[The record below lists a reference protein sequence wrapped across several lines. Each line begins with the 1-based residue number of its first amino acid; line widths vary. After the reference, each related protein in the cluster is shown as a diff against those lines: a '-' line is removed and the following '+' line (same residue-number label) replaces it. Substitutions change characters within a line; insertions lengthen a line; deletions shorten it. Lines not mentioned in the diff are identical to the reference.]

1 MTSQFASYINNAD
14 FYSQGTKGRKKMRIA
29 VASDHAGFDLK
40 GEILAFLRKRGYDVV
55 DFGTNSRESV
65 DFVDFVYPAALA
77 VSQGEFER
85 AILVDGAGY
94 PSGIV
99 ANMLPN
105 VYAAVANDV
114 FSARLSREHSNTN
127 VLCIGGKVVGSGV
140 ALEIVATWLEAKFLG
155 GKYAARV
162 AKVES
167 LAKRHKRS
175 HEEQPRKVITVQ
187 DVKDALLRKE
197 SLIVDSSTIITPS
210 VMDLIR

>member
-1 MTSQFASYINNAD
+1 
-14 FYSQGTKGRKKMRIA
+14 MRIA

-40 GEILAFLRKRGYDVV
+40 QEVVELLRKAGHEVV

-77 VSQGEFER
+77 VSRGECER

-99 ANMLPN
+99 ANMLPH

-127 VLCIGGKVVGSGV
+127 VLCLGGKVIGGGV
-140 ALEIVATWLEAKFLG
+140 AAEIVSTWLEAKFLG

-162 AKVES
+162 AKVEAI
-167 LAKRHKRS
+167 AKRHKRS
-175 HEEQPRKVITVQ
+175 EEEQPRKVVTVQ
-187 DVKDALLRKE
+187 DVKDALQRKE
-197 SLIVDSSTIITPS
+197 SLIMDASTILTPS
-210 VMDLIR
+210 VLDLIR

>member
-1 MTSQFASYINNAD
+1 
-14 FYSQGTKGRKKMRIA
+14 MRIA

-40 GEILAFLRKRGYDVV
+40 QEVVELLRKAGHEVV

-77 VSQGEFER
+77 VSRGECER

-99 ANMLPN
+99 ANMLPH

-127 VLCIGGKVVGSGV
+127 VLCLGGKVIGGGV
-140 ALEIVATWLEAKFLG
+140 AAEIVSTWLEAKFLG

-162 AKVES
+162 AKVE
-167 LAKRHKRS
+167 AIARRHKRS
-175 HEEQPRKVITVQ
+175 EEEQPRKVVTVQ
-187 DVKDALLRKE
+187 DVKDALQRKE
-197 SLIVDSSTIITPS
+197 SLIMDASTILTPS
-210 VMDLIR
+210 VLDLIR

>member
-1 MTSQFASYINNAD
+1 
-14 FYSQGTKGRKKMRIA
+14 MRIA

-40 GEILAFLRKRGYDVV
+40 TEILALLRARGHEVV
-55 DFGTNSRESV
+55 DYGTTSRESV

-77 VSQGEFER
+77 VSRGECER

-127 VLCIGGKVVGSGV
+127 ILCLGGKVIGAGV
-140 ALEIVATWLEAKFLG
+140 AADIVTTWLDAKFLG

-162 AKVES
+162 AKVEA
-167 LAKRHKRS
+167 LDKRHKRA
-175 HEEQPRKVITVQ
+175 HEEQPRKVVTMQ
-187 DVKDALLRKE
+187 DVKDALRRKE
-197 SLIVDSSTIITPS
+197 SLLMDSATIITPS
-210 VMDLIR
+210 VLDLIR

>member
-1 MTSQFASYINNAD
+1 
-14 FYSQGTKGRKKMRIA
+14 MRIA
-29 VASDHAGFDLK
+29 VAADHAGFDLK
-40 GEILAFLRKRGYDVV
+40 TEIVTFLRSHGHEVV

-65 DFVDFVYPAALA
+65 DFVDFVYPAALT
-77 VSQGEFER
+77 VSRGECER

-99 ANMLPN
+99 ANMLPG

-127 VLCIGGKVVGSGV
+127 VLCVGGKVVGSGV

-162 AKVES
+162 AKVEAI
-167 LAKRHKRS
+167 AKRHKRA

-187 DVKDALLRKE
+187 DIKDALRRKE
-197 SLIVDSSTIITPS
+197 SLLIDANTIITPS
-210 VMDLIR
+210 VYDLIQ

>member
-1 MTSQFASYINNAD
+1 
-14 FYSQGTKGRKKMRIA
+14 

-40 GEILAFLRKRGYDVV
+40 QEVVELLRKAGHEVV

-77 VSQGEFER
+77 VSRGECER

-99 ANMLPN
+99 ANMLPH

-127 VLCIGGKVVGSGV
+127 VLCLGGKVIGGGV
-140 ALEIVATWLEAKFLG
+140 AAEIVSTWLEAKFLG

-162 AKVES
+162 AKVEAI
-167 LAKRHKRS
+167 AKRHKRS
-175 HEEQPRKVITVQ
+175 EEEQPRKVVTVQ
-187 DVKDALLRKE
+187 DVKDALQRKE
-197 SLIVDSSTIITPS
+197 SLIMDASTILTPS
-210 VMDLIR
+210 VLDLIR

>member
-1 MTSQFASYINNAD
+1 
-14 FYSQGTKGRKKMRIA
+14 MRIA

-40 GEILAFLRKRGYDVV
+40 GEVVEFLHKRGEEVV

-77 VSQGEFER
+77 VSQGECER
-85 AILVDGAGY
+85 AILLDGAGY

-105 VYAAVANDV
+105 VFAAVANDI
-114 FSARLSREHSNTN
+114 FSARLSREHSNAN
-127 VLCIGGKVVGSGV
+127 VLCLGGKVVGSGV

-162 AKVES
+162 AKVEA
-167 LAKRHKRS
+167 LAKRHKRPW
-175 HEEQPRKVITVQ
+175 EEQPRKVITVQ

-197 SLIVDSSTIITPS
+197 SLVIDASTIITPS

>member
-1 MTSQFASYINNAD
+1 
-14 FYSQGTKGRKKMRIA
+14 MRIA

-40 GEILAFLRKRGYDVV
+40 QEVVELLRKAGHVVV

-77 VSQGEFER
+77 VSRGECER

-99 ANMLPN
+99 ANMLPH

-127 VLCIGGKVVGSGV
+127 VLCLGGKVIGGGV
-140 ALEIVATWLEAKFLG
+140 AAEIVSTWLEAKFLG

-162 AKVES
+162 AKVEAI
-167 LAKRHKRS
+167 AKRHKRS
-175 HEEQPRKVITVQ
+175 EEEQPRKVVTVQ
-187 DVKDALLRKE
+187 DVKDALQRKE
-197 SLIVDSSTIITPS
+197 SLIMDASTILTPS
-210 VMDLIR
+210 VLDLIR